1 MSLSQR
7 EIQDLYGES
16 MKPMNSYYKVK
27 RTIERCHSGEPLPR
41 QIQGNRSAG
50 DYEIPLHDGEVAAKW
65 DCEKSLPIL
74 DDGNTTKQVGIGFR
88 EGSNAIVRFSRS
100 ESGQRACDAFL
111 KGNSELTL
119 SYLTERHGRK
129 PVALS
134 IRAVSDGTE
143 KETVMSEQITIPK
156 ETIRQIVRQ
165 ELKADQPLSTPE
177 IIEHQERSFSL
188 TKAINAEIHGDWT
201 DAGFEREQCQEAKRN
216 YVGQARG
223 MVIPSDALWSR
234 TTMATTGDIAG
245 AIGTDLRE
253 DLYIDALRPMS
264 SVVAAGA
271 RILNLSAKTSLP
283 KNNNDVSAAW
293 TTEGGAITESD
304 IDIDVITLEPK
315 MLAGRA
321 SYTRQVLATATP
333 NIETLVRRNL
343 QLQIANALDDAAL
356 DGSGSSGQP
365 TGIANTT
372 GIETFATAGSSTMT
386 HAESLDAMA
395 EVAANFFDTSNGTW
409 LINPTDAATL
419 GAQTVDSG
427 SGRFVYQDGRITG
440 RRAIETTHVA
450 AETAYFGLF
459 DNVMIGMF
467 GGIDIVTDPYTNG
480 STGVVN
486 IYAYQMADVAVA
498 HAGAFQ
504 KVTLT
509 A

>member
-1 MSLSQR
+1 
-7 EIQDLYGES
+7 
-16 MKPMNSYYKVK
+16 
-27 RTIERCHSGEPLPR
+27 
-41 QIQGNRSAG
+41 
-50 DYEIPLHDGEVAAKW
+50 
-65 DCEKSLPIL
+65 
-74 DDGNTTKQVGIGFR
+74 
-88 EGSNAIVRFSRS
+88 
-100 ESGQRACDAFL
+100 
-111 KGNSELTL
+111 
-119 SYLTERHGRK
+119 
-129 PVALS
+129 
-134 IRAVSDGTE
+134 
-143 KETVMSEQITIPK
+143 
-156 ETIRQIVRQ
+156 
-165 ELKADQPLSTPE
+165 
-177 IIEHQERSFSL
+177 
-188 TKAINAEIHGDWT
+188 
-201 DAGFEREQCQEAKRN
+201 
-216 YVGQARG
+216 
-223 MVIPSDALWSR
+223 
-234 TTMATTGDIAG
+234 
-245 AIGTDLRE
+245 
-253 DLYIDALRPMS
+253 
-264 SVVAAGA
+264 
-271 RILNLSAKTSLP
+271 
-283 KNNNDVSAAW
+283 
-293 TTEGGAITESD
+293 
-304 IDIDVITLEPK
+304 

-333 NIETLVRRNL
+333 NIETLMRRNL

-372 GIETFATAGSSTMT
+372 CIETFATAGLSTMT

-450 AETAYFGLF
+450 AGTAYFGLF

-467 GGIDIVTDPYTNG
+467 GGVDIVTDPYTNG